1 MKKKK
6 RCVPGAHR
14 VCNRQNVCVYMTE
27 KEKVC
32 VKNEQNSK
40 NERGRA
46 IEQEKETDS
55 LKYYRK
61 WEIEI
66 ERDESLCKYEYTH
79 STVLTSH
86 VWHRVRLTLYKSIL
100 YSTILIKHLSIEY
113 IISYGVCYVSKNP
126 CSFPHCVM
134 NSTKGPFFSL
144 TRSTIIQPSSKR
156 CVNHVHTFVRSLAY
170 AQPYSES
177 LDIYKINTV
186 VHTH

>member
-1 MKKKK
+1 MRNWDWTRWKS
-6 RCVPGAHR
+6 VPL
-14 VCNRQNVCVYMTE
+14 Y
-27 KEKVC
+27 
-32 VKNEQNSK
+32 
-40 NERGRA
+40 
-46 IEQEKETDS
+46 
-55 LKYYRK
+55 LY
-61 WEIEI
+61 
-66 ERDESLCKYEYTH
+66 LCKYKYTH
-79 STVLTSH
+79 LTVLTSH

-126 CSFPHCVM
+126 CSFHHCVM

-144 TRSTIIQPSSKR
+144 TRSTIIQPSSKQ